1 MKNSDYYKD
10 YYIKPCPICNR
21 KPKIKVLSYDKDFYT
36 LVAQCKRLFRKPH
49 LIVEYHDRY
58 RYSDISYR
66 PVIDM
71 WNNKCTEIAYEKL
84 KIFKCKVED

>member
-1 MKNSDYYKD
+1 MKNSD

-21 KPKIKVLSYDKDFYT
+21 KPKIKTLRYDNDFYM
-36 LVAQCKRLFRKPH
+36 LVVQCKRLFRKPH
-49 LIVEYHDRY
+49 LVVKYNNRY
-58 RYSDISYR
+58 RYINISYR
-66 PVIDM
+66 TVIDM

>member
-10 YYIKPCPICNR
+10 YYIKPCPVCGR
-21 KPKIKVLSYDKDFYT
+21 KPKIKILRYDTDFYT

-49 LIVEYHDRY
+49 LVIEYHDRY